1 MAEGDRDMHRRQ
13 LSEYEKEKE
22 IMKDIP
28 GWKVSQV
35 DCFWGD
41 TERTVTQIGE
51 SVYANAKYQT
61 REIVLK

>member
-1 MAEGDRDMHRRQ
+1 MWSRIYLVPMLMAEGDRDMHRRQ

-35 DCFWGD
+35 DCFLGD
-41 TERTVTQIGE
+41 IKRT
-51 SVYANAKYQT
+51 AA
-61 REIVLK
+61 

>member
-1 MAEGDRDMHRRQ
+1 MPMLMAEGDRDMHRRQ

-35 DCFWGD
+35 DCFLGD
-41 TERTVTQIGE
+41 TKRT
-51 SVYANAKYQT
+51 AA
-61 REIVLK
+61 